1 VTTFVENLGMLR
13 NLIADCQENLKKFIG
28 SDGNGDKPVGDWFAR
43 CLTICDIGVSL
54 HLFAYVDISK

>member
-1 VTTFVENLGMLR
+1 MLL
-13 NLIADCQENLKKFIG
+13 NTISKYFKY
-28 SDGNGDKPVGDWFAR
+28 KPVGDRFAR